1 MHVFCEKMKL
11 DLSIVHDILYRDG
24 RLEWDKATLDGIEDC
39 YKFLQQFAHDK
50 VIYGINTGFGPM
62 AQWRVS
68 DDHLRD
74 LQYNIIRSH
83 ATGMGEPLGDFF
95 VRASMLARVGSFAQC
110 KSGVH
115 PELVLL
121 LTEFINRGIYPYI
134 PKHGSV
140 GASGD
145 LVQLAHIALCL
156 IGEGKVHY
164 KGEWRPTA
172 EVLAECGLKPISIH
186 IREGLSCTN
195 GTSVMTGIS
204 SVNQLHAENLLRH
217 ATLAAVWMNE
227 IAGSYDDLMAAPLN
241 EYRRHNGQIR
251 IAEEMRRL
259 SAGSKR
265 LQKRENVLYQ
275 VESRK
280 SKVES
285 IEENGV
291 FKDKVQAYYSLR
303 CAPQILGPIFDT
315 LAYSRQVIEEELN
328 AASDNPI
335 VDPVTQNVYHGGNFH
350 GDYISLEADKMKIA
364 MVRLAMVSERQ
375 LNYLCHD
382 RINGILPPFLNLG
395 TLGLNYGLQ
404 ACQFTATSTTAE
416 CQTLAMPNYVHSIPN
431 NNDNQD
437 IVSMGTNS
445 AELCA
450 QVIDNCYQVLS
461 VLYLAMAQAVDCLG
475 IQDEL
480 APATK
485 ACYDAIRAITPTVIN
500 DTPFYED
507 LANIEKYLRQL

>member
-1 MHVFCEKMKL
+1 MKL

-115 PELVLL
+115 PELVAL

-164 KGEWRPTA
+164 NGEWRPTA
-172 EVLAECGLKPISIH
+172 EVLAECGLQPISIH

-241 EYRRHNGQIR
+241 ESRRHNGQIR

-280 SKVES
+280 
-285 IEENGV
+285 
-291 FKDKVQAYYSLR
+291 D
-303 CAPQILGPIFDT
+303 
-315 LAYSRQVIEEELN
+315 
-328 AASDNPI
+328 
-335 VDPVTQNVYHGGNFH
+335 
-350 GDYISLEADKMKIA
+350 
-364 MVRLAMVSERQ
+364 
-375 LNYLCHD
+375 
-382 RINGILPPFLNLG
+382 
-395 TLGLNYGLQ
+395 
-404 ACQFTATSTTAE
+404 
-416 CQTLAMPNYVHSIPN
+416 
-431 NNDNQD
+431 
-437 IVSMGTNS
+437 
-445 AELCA
+445 
-450 QVIDNCYQVLS
+450 
-461 VLYLAMAQAVDCLG
+461 
-475 IQDEL
+475 
-480 APATK
+480 
-485 ACYDAIRAITPTVIN
+485 
-500 DTPFYED
+500 
-507 LANIEKYLRQL
+507 